1 MQRFLTLFILML
13 LALPVGISIS
23 GCSKKN
29 QATFCNGGDSGT
41 KVGQITSIGLGPKTT
56 GISLNFG
63 ATGQLGAPNATD
75 CKGSNVGVTNYSYG
89 TTDTKLVD
97 VSPTGSICA
106 GEWNRNSPAGV
117 PDFTTCIPTGK
128 AGTAFL
134 TASAGG
140 ATSNI
145 VPIYTHLPVTS
156 VALNGINGCLSQGDT
171 TQLTAQV
178 FNTSNGVTQD
188 ITSTAGNLLYTPQD
202 TSIVTINQLGIA
214 TARYPGSTVITAT
227 VAQATST
234 AGFFF
239 TCPPASISLSIPGVS
254 GSSVLVNQNNVQPLT
269 ASVIDSKG
277 KPITG
282 LDLEFVSTNP
292 SNITVGNTGS
302 VTAQFPGDATITAL
316 CVPISCNPAPFQQ
329 IGLLGNGK
337 PIVSNPVQ
345 IITPGTVST
354 VLYMA
359 STQSRYF
366 SSVDFTT
373 NTIGKPVLLP
383 FIPNSMV
390 LNQNKTELYF
400 GSSAEL
406 MVVNS
411 FTNGLAKEDNN
422 VSGTVL
428 AISPDNGTLV
438 MSDPVRKLI
447 YLYATSNGSYTSFG
461 TVPGST
467 PTHAEFSPDS
477 QAVYIAGGN
486 TLYVYSDYTGWHVFD
501 QSSTGAN
508 DVAVTVPNVG
518 AYIAGTTT
526 TARSYCVRTNP
537 GPVDYYPK
545 ADTAAIP
552 TDRLVATNDGKHI
565 LGVAASAAPLLSD
578 LAVTVPINA
587 CPLDGS
593 APTFSNTVTTQVL
606 TGINAASIG
615 YIVPA
620 TDSSLAFVTYSAP
633 AGASATGT
641 LLPAYK
647 PVPNAPGQLSNVTLA
662 AGATAPVNGVFSS
675 DNQTFFVGTSGDN
688 LVHIINAKT
697 LTDTRQINPNLVDST
712 GKNVVPDLIVDR
724 PRPTT

>member
-1 MQRFLTLFILML
+1 MQRFLTLFILLL

-29 QATFCNGGDSGT
+29 LATFCNGGDSGT
-41 KVGQITSIGLGPKTT
+41 KVGQITSITLGPKTT

-63 ATGQLGAPNATD
+63 ATGQLGAPSALD
-75 CKGSNVGVTNYSYG
+75 CKGSSVGVNNYSYG
-89 TTDTKLVD
+89 TTDPTLVD
-97 VSPTGSICA
+97 VSPTGSLCA

-128 AGTAFL
+128 AGVAYL
-134 TASAGG
+134 TASGGG

-145 VPIYTHLPVTS
+145 VPVYTHLPVTS
-156 VALNGINGCLSQGDT
+156 VALNSINGCLSQGET

-188 ITSTAGNLLYTPQD
+188 ITSTAGNLFYTPQD
-202 TSIVTINQLGIA
+202 TSIVTIDQVGVA

-239 TCPPASISLSIPGVS
+239 TCPPATISLSIPGVP
-254 GSSVLVNQNNVQPLT
+254 GSSVVVNQNNVQPLT
-269 ASVIDSKG
+269 ATVIDIKG

-282 LDLEFVSTNP
+282 LDLEFISTNP
-292 SNITVGNTGS
+292 SNITVSNSGS
-302 VTAQFPGDATITAL
+302 VSAQFPGGAAITAL
-316 CVPISCNPAPFQQ
+316 CVPSSCNPAPFQQ

-337 PIVSNPVQ
+337 PVVSNPVE

-366 SSVDFTT
+366 SVVDFTT

-383 FIPNSMV
+383 YVPNSMV
-390 LNQNKTELYF
+390 INQSDTQLYL
-400 GSSAEL
+400 GSSTEL
-406 MVVNS
+406 MVVNA
-411 FTNGLAKEDNN
+411 FTNALSKEDNN

-428 AISPDNGTLV
+428 AISPDNNTLV
-438 MSDPVRKLI
+438 MSDPIRKLI
-447 YLYATSNGSYTSFG
+447 YIYSNSNGSFTSFG

-486 TLYVYSDYTGWHVFD
+486 TLYVYSYYTGWHVFD

-508 DVAVTVPNVG
+508 DVAVTVPSVG
-518 AYIAGTTT
+518 TYIAGTTT

-537 GPVDYYPK
+537 APVDYYPK
-545 ADTAAIP
+545 ADTAATP

-565 LGVAASAAPLLSD
+565 LGVAALAAPLLSD
-578 LAVTVPINA
+578 IAVTVPIDA

-593 APTFSNTVTTQVL
+593 APTFSNTVSTQVL

-620 TDSSLAFVTYSAP
+620 SDSTLAFVTYAAP
-633 AGASATGT
+633 AGASASGT

-647 PVPNAPGQLSNVTLA
+647 PAPNAAGQLSNVTLA
-662 AGATAPVNGVFSS
+662 TGATAPVNGIFSP
-675 DNQTFFVGTSGDN
+675 DNQTFYVGTSGDN
-688 LVHIINAKT
+688 LVHIINTQT
-697 LTDTRQINPNLVDST
+697 LTDTRQINPNLLDSN